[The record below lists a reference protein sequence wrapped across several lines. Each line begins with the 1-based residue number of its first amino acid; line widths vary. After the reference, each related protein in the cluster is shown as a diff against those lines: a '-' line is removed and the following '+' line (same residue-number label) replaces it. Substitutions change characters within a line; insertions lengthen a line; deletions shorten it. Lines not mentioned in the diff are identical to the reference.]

1 MISALAVLALLAP
14 PDQAK
19 PSVNV
24 DRSAEPILKRL
35 MDECAVVKE
44 LEIDLMVEYRDNQG
58 QMVWSMPMEAYLK
71 SSTVY
76 RLSFAD
82 TWGGQAAFVSDGK
95 SFLHDSFNDWAPIE
109 IKDAG
114 KPVFSID
121 ESLAPRGSYASPFWY
136 FLGGAGFLSTLV
148 EKDSPIV
155 EVPVTAPYRAVEF
168 KTSGFGT
175 VTAFYL
181 PGRTLEL
188 EGFQFDNLPFLQE
201 MHKADPEDFPEPKDP
216 MTRQML
222 KVRKLQVPKGFFDV
236 VAPAGHP
243 VVDSRKKHD

>member
-1 MISALAVLALLAP
+1 MISVLAFLVLIAP
-14 PDQAK
+14 PEKATALV
-19 PSVNV
+19 PV

-44 LEIDLMVEYRDNQG
+44 LEIDLMIESKDDQG
-58 QMVWSMPMEAYLK
+58 QMVWSMPMEASLK

-95 SFLHDSFNDWAPIE
+95 SVLHDSFNDWAPIE

-114 KPVFSID
+114 KPIFSID

-148 EKDSPIV
+148 EKDSAIV
-155 EVPVTAPYRAVEF
+155 EVPVTAPYKAVQF

-175 VTAFYL
+175 VLAFYL

-216 MTRQML
+216 MTRQILQVHKL
-222 KVRKLQVPKGFFDV
+222 KVPKGFFDIA
-236 VAPAGHP
+236 APTGHP